1 MSIVAHHRG
10 RMYLYWRLRN
20 NWISLAWILRLLRKL
35 HGRLNKFEATIKN
48 IIELELRLANLNRWV
63 VITEI
68 LKQEV
73 VHKLAIKVKFEAT
86 HTLAIE
92 QAIHI
97 VNLGMVTFLVILAIF
112 KLLNFVSLC

>member
-1 MSIVAHHRG
+1 MDIKVVEEIAREAMVKIEESNLNIQIVKVVKRAVF
-10 RMYLYWRLRN
+10 
-20 NWISLAWILRLLRKL
+20 
-35 HGRLNKFEATIKN
+35 NKFEATIKN
-48 IIELELRLANLNRWV
+48 IIELELRLANLNKWV